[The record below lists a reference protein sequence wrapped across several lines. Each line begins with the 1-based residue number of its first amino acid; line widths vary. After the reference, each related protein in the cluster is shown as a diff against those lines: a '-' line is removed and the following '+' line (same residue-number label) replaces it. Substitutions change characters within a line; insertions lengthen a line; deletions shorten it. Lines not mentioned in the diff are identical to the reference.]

1 MNPAEALSDLTEI
14 STQIEAAVIFDQSGE
29 VAGSTVADDERS
41 KRMARSARAL
51 LDAAESRGDGDLAQL
66 EVSLREGSVFVVRH
80 EGQAIAATTG
90 VQPTVGLVFYDLKTC
105 LRRLAEEPPK
115 RKRAPAKT
123 PAKKTTRSRTRK
135 KPESESS

>member
-1 MNPAEALSDLTEI
+1 MTPAEALSDLTEI

-29 VAGSTVADDERS
+29 VTGSTVGDDERA

-51 LDAAESRGDGDLAQL
+51 LDAAETRGDGDLAQL

-90 VQPTVGLVFYDLKTC
+90 VQPTVGLVFYDLKPC
-105 LRRLAEEPPK
+105 LRRLAEEPPAK
-115 RKRAPAKT
+115 PKRAPAK
-123 PAKKTTRSRTRK
+123 KKTTRTRTRK

>member
-1 MNPAEALSDLTEI
+1 MTPAEALSDLTEI

-29 VAGSTVADDERS
+29 VTGSTVGDDERA

-51 LDAAESRGDGDLAQL
+51 LDAAETRGDGDLAQL

-80 EGQAIAATTG
+80 EAQAIAATTG

-105 LRRLAEEPPK
+105 LRRVAEEPPAK
-115 RKRAPAKT
+115 PKRAPAK
-123 PAKKTTRSRTRK
+123 KKTTRTRTRK

>member
-1 MNPAEALSDLTEI
+1 MTPAEALSDLTEI

-29 VAGSTVADDERS
+29 VAGSTIGDDERA

-51 LDAAESRGDGDLAQL
+51 LDAAETRGDGDLAQL

-105 LRRLAEEPPK
+105 LRRLAEEPAKP
-115 RKRAPAKT
+115 KRAPAK
-123 PAKKTTRSRTRK
+123 KKTTRPRTRK

>member
-1 MNPAEALSDLTEI
+1 MTSAEALSDLTEI

-29 VAGSTVADDERS
+29 VTGSTVGDDERA

-51 LDAAESRGDGDLAQL
+51 LDAAETRGDGDLAQL
-66 EVSLREGSVFVVRH
+66 EVSLREGSVFVVQH

-105 LRRLAEEPPK
+105 LRRLAEEPPAK
-115 RKRAPAKT
+115 PKRA
-123 PAKKTTRSRTRK
+123 PAKKTTRTRTRK